1 MDIKKSN
8 WKNNDSTQVMITSTA
23 KAIVEEWADREFRT
37 VKGQLLQLI
46 FNNAPEDIRKKY
58 ETK

>member
-8 WKNNDSTQVMITSTA
+8 WKNNDSAQVMITSTA

-37 VKGQLLQLI
+37 VKGQLLKLI

-58 ETK
+58 ERQ

>member
-37 VKGQLLQLI
+37 VKGQLLKLI

>member
-1 MDIKKSN
+1 MGKYN
-8 WKNNDSTQVMITSTA
+8 WKNNDSAQVMITSTA

-37 VKGQLLQLI
+37 VKGQLLKLI

-58 ETK
+58 ETKQC